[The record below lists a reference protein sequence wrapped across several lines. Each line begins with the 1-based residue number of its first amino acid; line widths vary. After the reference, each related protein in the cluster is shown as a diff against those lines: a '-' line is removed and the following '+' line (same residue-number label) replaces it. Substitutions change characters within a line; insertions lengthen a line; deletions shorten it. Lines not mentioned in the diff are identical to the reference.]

1 MNESM
6 GYMTDSPKETDLAGS
21 RMNLRAR
28 ATSSRV
34 VKSLTIT
41 CAALV
46 AGAAICAPTGRATA
60 QSAKAAPRGTL
71 LIVGGGTQPHDLVVH
86 FVALAGGPGHARIAI
101 LPMASEESA
110 ESGSEKKAELDS
122 LGADAFVVDVT
133 RQQADAD
140 SIVKLIDSATG
151 IWFPGGDQVRLA
163 SHLQG
168 SAALR
173 AIHER
178 YGAGAVVGGT
188 SAGAAVMSDSML
200 SGNQFFPELS
210 SAVDSGVTPRR
221 IGRHTIEIIPGLGFL
236 HNAIVDQHFI
246 KRARENRLLSV
257 IMERPSLIGVGIDEG
272 TAIQVNPDGRW
283 QVLGASAAIVINA
296 RHATVTSSSA
306 PRLGAVG
313 LNVSILPAGSTF
325 DPRTG
330 KATLPS
336 GG

>member
-1 MNESM
+1 
-6 GYMTDSPKETDLAGS
+6 MTGS
-21 RMNLRAR
+21 HKSIPAR
-28 ATSSRV
+28 AAMSVRESSLR
-34 VKSLTIT
+34 IA

-46 AGAAICAPTGRATA
+46 ACAAASVPIASAVAQTGI
-60 QSAKAAPRGTL
+60 KAPRGTL

-110 ESGSEKKAELDS
+110 ESGAEKKAELDS

-140 SIVKLIDSATG
+140 SIVKLIDGATG
-151 IWFPGGDQVRLA
+151 IWFPGGDQVRLT

-168 SAALR
+168 SATLR
-173 AIHER
+173 AIHDR
-178 YGAGAVVGGT
+178 YVAGAVIGGT
-188 SAGAAVMSDSML
+188 SAGAAIMSDSML
-200 SGNQFFPELS
+200 TGNQFYPGLPA
-210 SAVDSGVTPRR
+210 AVDSGVSSKR
-221 IGRHTIEIIPGLGFL
+221 IGRQTIEIIPGFGFL

-246 KRARENRLLSV
+246 KRQRENRLLSV
-257 IMERPSLIGVGIDEG
+257 ILERPSFIGVGIDEG
-272 TAIQVNPDGRW
+272 TAIQVNPDGNW
-283 QVLGASAAIVINA
+283 QVLGASAAIVFDARNA
-296 RHATVTSSSA
+296 SVTPQSA

-313 LNVSILPAGSTF
+313 LHVSILPAGSTF

-336 GG
+336 GE